1 MNDKEFLDAMEHIV
15 SALME
20 RGYDPYAQ
28 LTGYV
33 TENEPTYITSYKGA
47 RQLILTPVSYTHLDV
62 YKRQVLTH
70 SASN

>member
-1 MNDKEFLDAMEHIV
+1 MDERQFADAMEHIV

-33 TENEPTYITSYKGA
+33 TEDEPTYITSYKGA
-47 RQLILTPVSYTHLDV
+47 RQLILTLD
-62 YKRQVLTH
+62 KEQVQRYVERMMK
-70 SASN
+70 

>member
-15 SALME
+15 SALIE

-33 TENEPTYITSYKGA
+33 TENEPTYITSHKGA
-47 RQLILTPVSYTHLDV
+47 RQLIVTLDMDRV
-62 YKRQVLTH
+62 KRFVKEMKQ
-70 SASN
+70 

>member
-1 MNDKEFLDAMEHIV
+1 MDERQFIAAMDHIV
-15 SALME
+15 AALRE

-47 RQLILTPVSYTHLDV
+47 RQLIVTLEMERV
-62 YKRQVLTH
+62 KRFVKEMK
-70 SASN
+70 

>member
-1 MNDKEFLDAMEHIV
+1 LDERQFADAMEHIV

-47 RQLILTPVSYTHLDV
+47 RQLILTLD
-62 YKRQVLTH
+62 KEQVQRYVDRMMK
-70 SASN
+70 

>member
-1 MNDKEFLDAMEHIV
+1 MDERQFADAMERIV

-47 RQLILTPVSYTHLDV
+47 RQLILTLD
-62 YKRQVLTH
+62 KEQVQRYVDRMMK
-70 SASN
+70 

>member
-1 MNDKEFLDAMEHIV
+1 MDERQFADAMEHIV

-20 RGYDPYAQ
+20 RDYDPYAQ

-47 RQLILTPVSYTHLDV
+47 RQLILPLD
-62 YKRQVLTH
+62 KEQVQRYVERMTK
-70 SASN
+70 

>member
-15 SALME
+15 SVLIE

-33 TENEPTYITSYKGA
+33 TENEPTYITSHKGA
-47 RQLILTPVSYTHLDV
+47 RQLIVTLDMDRV
-62 YKRQVLTH
+62 KRFVKEMEQ
-70 SASN
+70 

>member
-1 MNDKEFLDAMEHIV
+1 MDERQFADAMEHIV

-47 RQLILTPVSYTHLDV
+47 RQLILTLD
-62 YKRQVLTH
+62 KEQVQRYVERMMR
-70 SASN
+70 

>member
-1 MNDKEFLDAMEHIV
+1 MDERQFIAAMDHIV
-15 SALME
+15 ATLRE

-47 RQLILTPVSYTHLDV
+47 RQLIVTLDMDRV
-62 YKRQVLTH
+62 KRFVKEMEQ
-70 SASN
+70 